1 MVDIGNQDQK
11 ATQYPLPWDRFWAR
25 CIDLFLQAVLCF
37 LIWIFSGIG
46 SWVSG
51 TIHKRDLQDISHL
64 TNPHFWQVY
73 LIFFAMMSLA
83 FFLYEVFSVS
93 VLGATPGQI
102 LFKIKIA
109 DREGRKLNFYNAF
122 KRSIYLFWFGY
133 YFYNFTFHGFII
145 GYWLSSRYYKK
156 RGTFRWDQASDSIIN
171 QETLTRTRKRVY
183 RFLAMCCLFV
193 CMVPVPEIS
202 FSIGSLIGKLA
213 L

>member
-1 MVDIGNQDQK
+1 MFDIGNQDQK
-11 ATQYPLPWDRFWAR
+11 ATLYPLRWDRFWAR

-93 VLGATPGQI
+93 VLGQLRVKYYLKSRLQI
-102 LFKIKIA
+102 VKEENLTFIMPSKDQFIFLVWLLF
-109 DREGRKLNFYNAF
+109 LHFYF
-122 KRSIYLFWFGY
+122 SR
-133 YFYNFTFHGFII
+133 FY
-145 GYWLSSRYYKK
+145 YWLLA
-156 RGTFRWDQASDSIIN
+156 FQSI
-171 QETLTRTRKRVY
+171 L
-183 RFLAMCCLFV
+183 
-193 CMVPVPEIS
+193 
-202 FSIGSLIGKLA
+202 
-213 L
+213 